1 MGAEKII
8 ARLVKGEE
16 NPNDVDVR
24 DVKFV
29 ALDRDL
35 YDTIISKLGYDK
47 SNMPHRDILDQQIST
62 FIRLL
67 M

>member
-1 MGAEKII
+1 MGAEKLI
-8 ARLVKGEE
+8 ARLIKGDE
-16 NPNDVDVR
+16 NSNDVDVR

-35 YDTIISKLGYDK
+35 YDTIVSNLGYDD
-47 SNMPHRDILDQQIST
+47 SNVPDRDILDQQIST

>member
-1 MGAEKII
+1 MGAEKLI
-8 ARLVKGEE
+8 ARLIKGDE
-16 NPNDVDVR
+16 NSNDVDVR

-35 YDTIISKLGYDK
+35 YDTIVLKLGYDK
-47 SNMPHRDILDQQIST
+47 SNMPDRDILDQQIST